1 MNVFNRVVVSL
12 IALALLAG
20 GVVMLLAITG
30 ALGPGQVLRGSLSNQ
45 LTSIA
50 ATEGGGWWT
59 NIGIA
64 IGLVVVGLVLL
75 WLELIWPLTAK
86 PKMVLL
92 SHEAEGS
99 AFIALHSIRD
109 LAERTVQ
116 QHPNVRQAQCRIRQT
131 SSGLRVRSTVMLDR
145 GSDVPRISAE
155 IRNSVKEELERLIGL
170 PVTDVSVRVRYSG
183 VGQRPL
189 LVS

>member
-20 GVVMLLAITG
+20 GVVILLTITG
-30 ALGPGQVLRGSLSNQ
+30 ALGPGQVLRGPLSDQ
-45 LTSIA
+45 LASIA
-50 ATEGGGWWT
+50 ATEGASWWT
-59 NIGIA
+59 NMGVA

-99 AFIALHSIRD
+99 AFIALNSIRE

-116 QHPNVRQAQCRIRQT
+116 QHTNVRHARCRIRQT
-131 SSGLRVRSTVMLDR
+131 SSGLRVGSTVILNP

-155 IRNSVKEELERLIGL
+155 IRNSVKEELERLVGL
-170 PVTDVSVRVRYSG
+170 PVTDVAVRVHYSG
-183 VGQRPL
+183 AAQRPL
-189 LVS
+189 LVN